1 MPPSPPTRVVASAA
15 LLLPALLV
23 AGCATAPAAPAVTS
37 TAQALMDYPYYELEE
52 LVADAD
58 RIVEG
63 TVVSTSD
70 VVAHP
75 IFKGDDPYL
84 NPLSEASE
92 EEREAA
98 SSEGAYATT
107 EVVLDVT
114 GVHKGESPDRL
125 VITQWGGVLDGVL
138 TTSAQQP
145 LLVPGEDYLLF
156 LGEGE
161 RPATLSGGAGSYE
174 ASDGAFLA
182 MADHAPVASLE
193 REELA
198 ILLASDGARAPLAQ
212 WRYERGR

>member
-1 MPPSPPTRVVASAA
+1 MSRRTRSIPPIAPLLAA
-15 LLLPALLV
+15 LALTS
-23 AGCATAPAAPAVTS
+23 CSATPGTPTIES
-37 TAQALMDYPYYELEE
+37 TAQAIIEYQYYELEE
-52 LVADAD
+52 LVARAD

-70 VVAHP
+70 VVAYP
-75 IFKGDDPYL
+75 VFEGDDPFL

-98 SSEGAYATT
+98 SREGAYATT

-114 GVHKGESPDRL
+114 GVHKGESPERL

-138 TTSAQQP
+138 STSAQQP

-161 RPATLSGGAGSYE
+161 RPGTLGGGAGSYE

-182 MADHAPVASLE
+182 MAEHAPVASLE